1 MKNFEEPVTTTVT
14 EAMHFQRGLH
24 YLSVRAAEMI
34 VPIPVLADGSPDWR
48 VVQEVRLLRLLLLLL
63 MLLVLILIL
72 VLVMLL
78 LLFLLLLLLIFLL
91 QLLLMLLLPIQLP
104 LPIMLLLLFVP

>member
-34 VPIPVLADGSPDWR
+34 VPIPVLADGNPDWR
-48 VVQEVRLLRLLLLLL
+48 VVQEV
-63 MLLVLILIL
+63 
-72 VLVMLL
+72 
-78 LLFLLLLLLIFLL
+78 
-91 QLLLMLLLPIQLP
+91 
-104 LPIMLLLLFVP
+104 